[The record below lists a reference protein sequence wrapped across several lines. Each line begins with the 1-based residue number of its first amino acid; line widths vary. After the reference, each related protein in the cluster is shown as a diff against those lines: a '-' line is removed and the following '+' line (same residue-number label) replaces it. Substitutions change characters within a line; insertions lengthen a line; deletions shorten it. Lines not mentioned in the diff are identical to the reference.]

1 MNVGE
6 RIGDY
11 EIVEV
16 LGAGG
21 MGEVFKVRNTLSGR
35 IEAMKVLHANL
46 AGDKELAERFQRE
59 IRVQAALDHPHIARL
74 NTAQLL
80 TNQQGA
86 NQLVMVMEYVEGE
99 SLAQML
105 QRGPISLGDCIQYS
119 CQVLDALGY
128 AHEHGVVHRDIKPA
142 NIMCTRQGVIK
153 LMDFGIARMAQDQ
166 KLTDTGKTV
175 GSLHYMSPEQIRGTE
190 PDPRSDIY
198 SFGITLYEMA
208 TGRKPFDG
216 ASNYSIMSAH
226 LQQEPVPPINVAA
239 GVPEA
244 LSQIILMAIAKD
256 AGQRFQTA
264 QAFRGAL
271 QSVQPG
277 PTMSMV
283 TPSAPGPAR
292 MAPPA
297 PAMAPTIPVGAPISN
312 LPNYGASQM
321 PPPGTAPAPRS
332 MRGLYMVLG
341 SLVTIIVLAVVAL
354 EAPKYFRAGANTT
367 KTDST
372 SKNPVTTPAAVV
384 TPTTPTTPP
393 PAQSVEA
400 AVPAPAQDNPPLPST
415 TAQSP
420 VNADTR
426 PSTMPQT
433 RPQTSPQSMPQTR
446 PQTAPQTTA
455 QNTPVA
461 PSTTQQTAPPA
472 ATPPATPTVVA
483 PPVSRELNEARE
495 QYNELSVRASA
506 SKTSLDSIAQQMKA
520 QGGLGLRRDIIEA
533 QTRLDYQM
541 KEAMDSIRAGDVN
554 GAREHLQFAS
564 GNLQVID
571 KFLGH

>member
-21 MGEVFKVRNTLSGR
+21 MGEVFKVRNNLSGR

-46 AGDKELAERFQRE
+46 AGDKDLAERFQRE

-86 NQLVMVMEYVEGE
+86 NQLVMVMEFVEGE

-105 QRGPISLGDCIQYS
+105 QRGPISLTDCVQYS
-119 CQVLDALGY
+119 VQVLDALGY

-153 LMDFGIARMAQDQ
+153 LMDFGIARMAQDR

-175 GSLHYMSPEQIRGTE
+175 GSLHYMSPEQIQGTE
-190 PDPRSDIY
+190 PEPRSDIY

-208 TGRKPFDG
+208 TGKKPFDG

-226 LQQEPVPPINVAA
+226 LQQQPVPPINVTAA
-239 GVPEA
+239 VPEV

-256 AGQRFQTA
+256 PGQRFQTA
-264 QAFRGAL
+264 KAFAGAL

-283 TPSAPGPAR
+283 TPSAPVAGR
-292 MAPPA
+292 MVPPA
-297 PAMAPTIPVGAPISN
+297 PAMAPTVPVGAAPAPISN
-312 LPNYGASQM
+312 LPNYGGGQM
-321 PPPGTAPAPRS
+321 PPPTVAAPPRS
-332 MRGLYMVLG
+332 NRGLYMVLG
-341 SLVTIIVLAVVAL
+341 SLVTILVLGGVAF
-354 EAPKYFRAGANTT
+354 EAPKYFRAGANT
-367 KTDST
+367 KTESI
-372 SKNPVTTPAAVV
+372 SKAPITAQPVVTTPAA
-384 TPTTPTTPP
+384 PP
-393 PAQSVEA
+393 PPQAPAQAVDA
-400 AVPAPAQDNPPLPST
+400 AVPQPAQDNTAPASQLPST
-415 TAQSP
+415 TAQTP
-420 VNADTR
+420 VPAV
-426 PSTMPQT
+426 T
-433 RPQTSPQSMPQTR
+433 RPQTTPQTR

-455 QNTPVA
+455 QITPA
-461 PSTTQQTAPPA
+461 PPATTQQTP
-472 ATPPATPTVVA
+472 PPATTTQLTPPPATQA
-483 PPVSRELNEARE
+483 AGPPVNRELNEVRE
-495 QYNELSVRASA
+495 QYNDLSVRASA
-506 SKTSLDSIAQQMKA
+506 SKTSLDSIAQQMRN
-520 QGGLGLRRDIIEA
+520 QGGLGLRRDIVEA

-541 KEAMDSIRAGDVN
+541 KEAMDSIRSGDVN